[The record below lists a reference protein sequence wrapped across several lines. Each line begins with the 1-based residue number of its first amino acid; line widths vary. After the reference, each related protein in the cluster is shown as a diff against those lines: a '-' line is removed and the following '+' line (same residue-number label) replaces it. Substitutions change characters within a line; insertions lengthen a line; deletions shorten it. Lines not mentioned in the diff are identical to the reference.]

1 MMYGNTQVA
10 LKNSKADLEIRLALL
25 LHDIGKPYSY
35 QEDENGVRHFK
46 GHPEKSAVMAE
57 KILTRL
63 EYDEKQ
69 IKSICY
75 LVKNHDNIINVNQ
88 LNGINKKI
96 FEKLLHIQYCD
107 AYAHA
112 PEHIE
117 KRIKKLDEIK
127 SQMKEKIKNIEDTE
141 KGER

>member
-1 MMYGNTQVA
+1 MT
-10 LKNSKADLEIRLALL
+10 E
-25 LHDIGKPYSY
+25 
-35 QEDENGVRHFK
+35 E
-46 GHPEKSAVMAE
+46 
-57 KILTRL
+57 ILTRL

-75 LVKNHDNIINVNQ
+75 LVEKHDNVIDVNKVNSTNRK
-88 LNGINKKI
+88 L

-117 KRIKKLDEIK
+117 KRIKKLDTIK
-127 SQMKEKIKNIEDTE
+127 LQIEEKIKSIEDTD

>member
-1 MMYGNTQVA
+1 MT
-10 LKNSKADLEIRLALL
+10 LL
-25 LHDIGKPYSY
+25 LHDIGKPHSY

-46 GHPEKSAVMAE
+46 GHPEKSAEMAE
-57 KILTRL
+57 KILTGL

-75 LVKNHDNIINVNQ
+75 LVENHDNVIDVNKVNNTNRK
-88 LNGINKKI
+88 L

-107 AYAHA
+107 ACAHA
-112 PEHIE
+112 PEHIG

-127 SQMKEKIKNIEDTE
+127 SQIEEKIKDIEDKN